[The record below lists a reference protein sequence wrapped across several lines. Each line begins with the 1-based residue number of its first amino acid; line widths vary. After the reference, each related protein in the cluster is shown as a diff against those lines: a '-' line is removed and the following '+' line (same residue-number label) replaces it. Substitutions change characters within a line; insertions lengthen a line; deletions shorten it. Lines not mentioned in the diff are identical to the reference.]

1 MIKVYSM
8 SDCPWCKKAKAYLNT
23 KGIDYIDINVE
34 KDIAGRKELLE
45 ISKQQNVPTINI
57 NGNIV
62 VGFDKDKI
70 DEYLNL

>member
-1 MIKVYSM
+1 MVKVYSIP
-8 SDCPWCKKAKAYLNT
+8 DCPWCKKAKAYLNT

-34 KDIAGRKELLE
+34 KDIDGRKELLK
-45 ISKQQNVPTINI
+45 ISKEQNIPTINI
-57 NGNIV
+57 NDNIV

>member
-1 MIKVYSM
+1 MVKVYSM
-8 SDCPWCKKAKAYLNT
+8 SDCPWCKKAKTYLST

>member
-1 MIKVYSM
+1 MVKVYSM
-8 SDCPWCKKAKAYLNT
+8 PDCPWCKKAKAYLNT

-45 ISKQQNVPTINI
+45 ISKEQNIPTINI
-57 NGNIV
+57 NGNII